1 MLTADQHQQQKQGR
15 VVIRTLT
22 HYLINSRSSLEGIQQ
37 RRPKWQTSS
46 SKNARGMI
54 HNPVLL
60 LRGHQGP
67 NILFLNMWLKRS
79 NMRRSN
85 KKQNYKSTRI

>member
-1 MLTADQHQQQKQGR
+1 MGR

-22 HYLINSRSSLEGIQQ
+22 HCRINSSSSLEGVQQ

-46 SKNARGMI
+46 SKNARGTI

-79 NMRRSN
+79 NTRRRSY